1 MNALTVNSNGIPFNI
16 KLVNEGEQYGLNNRL
31 THDKEDPLVEF
42 YDARFP
48 HTDLGQFVTRYSLS
62 TLTED
67 GKKGGLNLQ
76 GGIPDWYVSEEAMNQ
91 VRDWLKSI
99 NSPSNGNAKKLK
111 F

>member
-1 MNALTVNSNGIPFNI
+1 MNTLTVESNGIPFNI
-16 KLVNEGEQYGLNNRL
+16 KLVNQGEQYGLNNKL
-31 THDKEDPLVEF
+31 THDNKDPLVEF
-42 YDARFP
+42 YDARYS
-48 HTDLGQFVTRYSLS
+48 HGELGQFVTRYSLS

-76 GGIPDWYVSEEAMNQ
+76 GGVPDWYVSEEAMNK

-99 NSPSNGNAKKLK
+99 TSPQLGKKLK